1 MMPLKEGKILPPCAR
16 QAKNLNMFFLLNS
29 VEAPAIPHEPCMTD
43 VKGSNIGL
51 SNRLGDTF
59 IPYRAQPSLT
69 CRCRIGD
76 NCESDGCS
84 LL

>member
-1 MMPLKEGKILPPCAR
+1 
-16 QAKNLNMFFLLNS
+16 MFFLLDS
-29 VEAPAIPHEPCMTD
+29 AGTPAVPYEPCMTG

-51 SNRLGDTF
+51 NNRLGDAF

-84 LL
+84 LS